1 MKKSNFNT
9 DETNVIIYCR
19 VSTDEQRQGT
29 SVDVQEERLK
39 AYCTYKGYNIIN
51 IPEFHDCKEDESGK
65 TFEKRPVMQAIL
77 HYIEKNRGKV
87 HKLLFLRWNR
97 FSRDLSQ
104 ASNMVVKLDKL
115 GVEANA
121 IEEELNYESSGWPT
135 LLGVYL
141 GLAQSDNIARS
152 KATKDGIRGTLKSG
166 KCSNKAPRGYKN
178 VRESKHRCYVVIN
191 EEAAKPIRTAFIEL
205 SKGVISANY
214 ARKRYC
220 PHIPESTFLDML
232 RNPFYMGK
240 IRVPAFKDEPEELV
254 DGQHEAIISEEV
266 FYKVQDVLDG
276 KKKSKPKLEK
286 AINPDLFLRRFIVC
300 PKCGH
305 AFTGSRS
312 KGNGGYYTYYN
323 CCEDAK
329 HLRVRAEEANEAFAR
344 YIGCLKPNEA
354 ILRLYE
360 AVVLDVQGGAK
371 REIRREIE
379 DLQKQLKDKRK
390 QIEDAEDLMITDK
403 AHTNRYAR
411 ILERYEKE
419 AQELET
425 RIELLETGNRGN
437 IEPKL
442 DYAMSLINNMDKYIR
457 DAPIEVKLKLIGSI
471 FDGKI
476 VFDGKSYRT
485 NSYNKVLELIYEQT
499 NELRGAMTQEKGA
512 DCSTPRFSTQT
523 RGRTGMEV
531 NPLVFETSA
540 STDSAIWA
548 CLTSQMRCKDTAFF

>member
-1 MKKSNFNT
+1 MKKSNYKS

-51 IPEFHDCKEDESGK
+51 MPEFQDCKEDESAK
-65 TFEKRPVMQAIL
+65 TFDKRPVMQAIL
-77 HYIEKNRGKV
+77 KYIRKNRGKV
-87 HKLLFLRWNR
+87 QKLLFLRWNR
-97 FSRDLSQ
+97 FSRDLFS
-104 ASNMVVKLDKL
+104 ATDAVRELLDM
-115 GVEANA
+115 GVEPNA
-121 IEEELNYESSGWPT
+121 IEEELNFESSSWPV
-135 LLGVYL
+135 LLGAYI
-141 GLAQSDNIARS
+141 GIAQSDNIARS

-178 VRESKHRCYVVIN
+178 VRESKHRCYVIIN

-240 IRVPAFKDEPEELV
+240 IRVPAYKDEPEELV
-254 DGQHEAIISEEV
+254 EGQHEALISEEV

-276 KKKSKPKLEK
+276 KKRSKPKLEK

-329 HLRVRAEEANEAFAR
+329 HMRVRAEDANEAFAR
-344 YIGCLKPNEA
+344 YVGCLKPNEA
-354 ILRLYE
+354 VLRLYE
-360 AVVLDVQGGAK
+360 AILLDVQGGAK
-371 REIRREIE
+371 REIRSEIE
-379 DLQKQLKDKRK
+379 AIQKQLKDKRK

-403 AHTNRYAR
+403 THSDRYVR

-419 AQELET
+419 ARELET
-425 RIELLETGNRGN
+425 RITLLETGNRGN

-442 DYAMSLINNMDKYIR
+442 DYAISLINNLDKYIR

-476 VFDGKSYRT
+476 EFDGKSYRT

-499 NELRGAMTQEKGA
+499 NELRGDRNRKEDSRGENPQ
-512 DCSTPRFSTQT
+512 FSTQS
-523 RGRTGMEV
+523 RGRTG
-531 NPLVFETSA
+531 TDC
-540 STDSAIWA
+540 STGV
-548 CLTSQMRCKDTAFF
+548 

>member
-1 MKKSNFNT
+1 MSKRKSAHLNISNLEHSGINT
-9 DETNVIIYCR
+9 ENVIIYCR

-51 IPEFHDCKEDESGK
+51 IPEFQDCKEDESAK

-77 HYIEKNRGKV
+77 KYIRKNRGKV
-87 HKLLFLRWNR
+87 QKLLFLRWNR
-97 FSRDLSQ
+97 FSRDLFS
-104 ASNMVVKLDKL
+104 ATDAVRELLDM
-115 GVEANA
+115 GVEPNA
-121 IEEELNYESSGWPT
+121 IEEELNFESSSWPV
-135 LLGVYL
+135 LLGAYI
-141 GLAQSDNIARS
+141 GIAQSDNIARS

-178 VRESKHRCYVVIN
+178 VRESKHRCYVIVN

-205 SKGVISANY
+205 SKGVISASY

-220 PHIPESTFLDML
+220 PHIPESSFMDIL

-240 IRVPAFKDEPEELV
+240 IRVPAYKDEPEELV
-254 DGQHEAIISEEV
+254 EGQHEALISEEV

-329 HLRVRAEEANEAFAR
+329 HMRVRAEDANEAFAR
-344 YIGCLKPNEA
+344 YVGCLKPNEA
-354 ILRLYE
+354 VLRLYE
-360 AVVLDVQGGAK
+360 AVLLDVQGGAK
-371 REIRREIE
+371 REVRSEIE
-379 DLQKQLKDKRK
+379 AIRKQLKDKRK
-390 QIEDAEDLMITDK
+390 QIEDAEDLMITDM
-403 AHTNRYAR
+403 AHSDRYSR

-425 RIELLETGNRGN
+425 RITLLETGNRGN

-442 DYAMSLINNMDKYIR
+442 DYAISLINNLDKYIR

-476 VFDGKSYRT
+476 EFDGKSYRT
-485 NSYNKVLELIYEQT
+485 ESYNKVLELIYEQT
-499 NELRGAMTQEKGA
+499 NELRGTVNRKEDSQNEN
-512 DCSTPRFSTQT
+512 PQFSTRT
-523 RGRTGMEV
+523 RDRTGMDCSNGV
-531 NPLVFETSA
+531 
-540 STDSAIWA
+540 
-548 CLTSQMRCKDTAFF
+548 

>member
-1 MKKSNFNT
+1 MKKSNYKS

-51 IPEFHDCKEDESGK
+51 IPEFQDCKEDESAK
-65 TFEKRPVMQAIL
+65 TFDKRPVMQAIL
-77 HYIEKNRGKV
+77 KYIRKNRGKV
-87 HKLLFLRWNR
+87 QKLLFLRWNR
-97 FSRDLSQ
+97 FSRDLFS
-104 ASNMVVKLDKL
+104 ATDAVRELLDM
-115 GVEANA
+115 GVEPNA
-121 IEEELNYESSGWPT
+121 IEEELNFESSSWPV
-135 LLGVYL
+135 LLGAYI
-141 GLAQSDNIARS
+141 GIAQSDNIARS

-178 VRESKHRCYVVIN
+178 IRESKHRCYVIIN

-240 IRVPAFKDEPEELV
+240 IRVPAYKDEPEELV
-254 DGQHEAIISEEV
+254 EGQHEALISEEV

-276 KKKSKPKLEK
+276 KKRSKPKLEK

-312 KGNGGYYTYYN
+312 KGNVGYYTYYN

-329 HLRVRAEEANEAFAR
+329 HMRVRAEEANEAFAR
-344 YIGCLKPNEA
+344 YVGCLKPNEA
-354 ILRLYE
+354 VLHLYE
-360 AVVLDVQGGAK
+360 AILLDVQGGAK
-371 REIRREIE
+371 REIRNEVDNIK
-379 DLQKQLKDKRK
+379 KQLTDKQK

-403 AHTNRYAR
+403 GHSDRYVR

-419 AQELET
+419 ARELET
-425 RIELLETGNRGN
+425 RIALLETGNRGN

-442 DYAMSLINNMDKYIR
+442 YYAISLINNLDKYVR
-457 DAPIEVKLKLIGSI
+457 DAPIEVKIKLIGSI

-476 VFDGKSYRT
+476 EFDGKSYRT
-485 NSYNKVLELIYEQT
+485 DSYNKVLELIYEQT
-499 NELRGAMTQEKGA
+499 HELRGVGNRKEDSRSENPLG
-512 DCSTPRFSTQT
+512 T
-523 RGRTGMEV
+523 RTRARTGMGRPTGV
-531 NPLVFETSA
+531 
-540 STDSAIWA
+540 
-548 CLTSQMRCKDTAFF
+548 

>member
-1 MKKSNFNT
+1 MKKQNYKS

-39 AYCTYKGYNIIN
+39 AYCACKGYNIIN
-51 IPEFHDCKEDESGK
+51 IPEFHDCKEDESAK

-77 HYIEKNRGKV
+77 RYIRKNRGKV
-87 HKLLFLRWNR
+87 QKLLFLRWNR
-97 FSRDLSQ
+97 FSRDVIEAPS
-104 ASNMVVKLDKL
+104 VVGDLLKI
-115 GVEANA
+115 GVEPNA
-121 IEEELNYESSGWPT
+121 IEEELNYESSSWPV
-135 LLGVYL
+135 LLGAYI
-141 GLAQSDNIARS
+141 GIAQSDNIARS
-152 KATKDGIRGTLKSG
+152 LATIDGIRATLKSG

-178 VRESKHRCYVVIN
+178 VRESKHLCYVVIN

-240 IRVPAFKDEPEELV
+240 IRVPAYKDEPEELV
-254 DGQHEAIISEEV
+254 DGQHEPLISEEV

-276 KKKSKPKLEK
+276 KKKAKPKLEK

-344 YIGCLKPNEA
+344 YVGCLKPNEA
-354 ILRLYE
+354 VLRLYE
-360 AVVLDVQGGAK
+360 AILLDVQGGAK
-371 REIRREIE
+371 REIRSEIE
-379 DLQKQLKDKRK
+379 ALQKQLKDKRK
-390 QIEDAEDLMITDK
+390 QIEDAEDMMITDK
-403 AHTNRYAR
+403 VHTDRYSR

-419 AQELET
+419 ALELET

-442 DYAMSLINNMDKYIR
+442 DYAISLINNMDKYIR

-476 VFDGKSYRT
+476 EFDGKSYRT
-485 NSYNKVLELIYEQT
+485 NSYNKVLDLIYEQT
-499 NELRGAMTQEKGA
+499 NELRGIGVQEKGA
-512 DCSTPRFSTQT
+512 DCSAPRVSTRT
-523 RGRTGMEV
+523 RARTGMDCSNGV
-531 NPLVFETSA
+531 
-540 STDSAIWA
+540 
-548 CLTSQMRCKDTAFF
+548 

>member
-1 MKKSNFNT
+1 MKKPNFNT

-39 AYCTYKGYNIIN
+39 AYCACKGYNIIN
-51 IPEFHDCKEDESGK
+51 MPEFCDCKEDESAK
-65 TFEKRPVMQAIL
+65 TFDKRPVMQSIL
-77 HYIEKNRGKV
+77 KYIRKNRGKV
-87 HKLLFLRWNR
+87 QKLLFLRWNR
-97 FSRDLSQ
+97 FSRDVIEAPS
-104 ASNMVVKLDKL
+104 VVGDLLKI
-115 GVEANA
+115 GVEPNA
-121 IEEELNYESSGWPT
+121 IEEELNYESSSWPV
-135 LLGVYL
+135 LLGAYI
-141 GLAQSDNIARS
+141 GIAQSDNIARS
-152 KATKDGIRGTLKSG
+152 LATIDGIRATLKSG

-178 VRESKHRCYVVIN
+178 VRESKHHCYVVIN

-240 IRVPAFKDEPEELV
+240 IRVPAYKDEPEELV
-254 DGQHEAIISEEV
+254 QGQHEALISEEV

-276 KKKSKPKLEK
+276 KKKAKPKLEK

-344 YIGCLKPNEA
+344 YVGCLKPNEA
-354 ILRLYE
+354 VLRLYE
-360 AVVLDVQGGAK
+360 AILLDVQGGAK
-371 REIRREIE
+371 REIRSEIE
-379 DLQKQLKDKRK
+379 ALQKQLKDKRK
-390 QIEDAEDLMITDK
+390 QIEDAEDMMITDK
-403 AHTNRYAR
+403 VHTDRYSR

-442 DYAMSLINNMDKYIR
+442 DYAISLINNMDKYIR

-476 VFDGKSYRT
+476 EFDGKSYRT
-485 NSYNKVLELIYEQT
+485 HSYNKVLDLIYEQT
-499 NELRGAMTQEKGA
+499 SELRGTSKRKEDSREENPQ
-512 DCSTPRFSTQT
+512 FSTLS
-523 RGRTGMEV
+523 RGRTG
-531 NPLVFETSA
+531 TDC
-540 STDSAIWA
+540 STGV
-548 CLTSQMRCKDTAFF
+548 

>member
-1 MKKSNFNT
+1 MKKPNFNT

-51 IPEFHDCKEDESGK
+51 IPEFQDCKEDESAK
-65 TFEKRPVMQAIL
+65 TFDRRPVMQAIL
-77 HYIEKNRGKV
+77 KYIRKNRGKV
-87 HKLLFLRWNR
+87 QKLLFLRWNR
-97 FSRDLSQ
+97 FSRDLFS
-104 ASNMVVKLDKL
+104 ATDAVRELLDM
-115 GVEANA
+115 GVEPNA
-121 IEEELNYESSGWPT
+121 IEEELNFESSSWPV
-135 LLGVYL
+135 LLGAYI
-141 GLAQSDNIARS
+141 GIAQSDNIARS

-178 VRESKHRCYVVIN
+178 IRESKHRCYVIIN

-240 IRVPAFKDEPEELV
+240 IRVPAYKDEPEELV
-254 DGQHEAIISEEV
+254 EGQHEALISEEV
-266 FYKVQDVLDG
+266 FYKVQDILDG
-276 KKKSKPKLEK
+276 KKRSKPKLER

-329 HLRVRAEEANEAFAR
+329 HLRVRAEDANEAFAR
-344 YIGCLKPNEA
+344 YVGCLKPNEA

-360 AVVLDVQGGAK
+360 AVLLDVQGGAK
-371 REIRREIE
+371 REIRSEIE
-379 DLQKQLKDKRK
+379 ALQKQLKDKRK

-403 AHTNRYAR
+403 AHTDRYTR
-411 ILERYEKE
+411 ILERYERE

-425 RIELLETGNRGN
+425 RIELLETGNREN

-442 DYAMSLINNMDKYIR
+442 DYAISLINNMDKYIR
-457 DAPIEVKLKLIGSI
+457 DAPTEVKLKLIGSI

-476 VFDGKSYRT
+476 EFDGKSYRT
-485 NSYNKVLELIYEQT
+485 NSYNKVLDLIYAQT
-499 NELRGAMTQEKGA
+499 NELRGEENRKEDSRSENPQ
-512 DCSTPRFSTQT
+512 FSTRT
-523 RGRTGMEV
+523 RDRTGMGRPTGV
-531 NPLVFETSA
+531 
-540 STDSAIWA
+540 
-548 CLTSQMRCKDTAFF
+548 

>member
-1 MKKSNFNT
+1 MKKLNYKS

-39 AYCTYKGYNIIN
+39 GYCAYKGYNIIN
-51 IPEFHDCKEDESGK
+51 IPEFQDCKEDESAK
-65 TFEKRPVMQAIL
+65 TFDKRPVMQAIL
-77 HYIEKNRGKV
+77 KYIRKNRGKV
-87 HKLLFLRWNR
+87 QKLLFLRWNR
-97 FSRDLSQ
+97 FSRDLFS
-104 ASNMVVKLDKL
+104 ATDAVRELLDM
-115 GVEANA
+115 GVEPNA
-121 IEEELNYESSGWPT
+121 IEEELNFESSSWPV
-135 LLGVYL
+135 LLGAYI
-141 GLAQSDNIARS
+141 GIAQSDNIARS

-178 VRESKHRCYVVIN
+178 IRESKHRCYVIIN

-240 IRVPAFKDEPEELV
+240 IRVPAYKDEPEELV
-254 DGQHEAIISEEV
+254 EGKHEALISEDV
-266 FYKVQDVLDG
+266 FYKVQDVLDV
-276 KKKSKPKLEK
+276 KKRSKPKLEK

-329 HLRVRAEEANEAFAR
+329 HMRVRAEDANEAFAR
-344 YIGCLKPNEA
+344 YVGCLKPNEA
-354 ILRLYE
+354 VLRLYE
-360 AVVLDVQGGAK
+360 AVLLDVQGGAK
-371 REIRREIE
+371 REIKSEIE
-379 DLQKQLKDKRK
+379 AIQKQLNDKRK
-390 QIEDAEDLMITDK
+390 QIEDAEDLMITDRT
-403 AHTNRYAR
+403 HSDRYTR

-425 RIELLETGNRGN
+425 RITLLETGNRGN
-437 IEPKL
+437 IGPKL
-442 DYAMSLINNMDKYIR
+442 DYAISLINNLDKYIR

-471 FDGKI
+471 FDEKI
-476 VFDGKSYRT
+476 EFDGKTYRT
-485 NSYNKVLELIYEQT
+485 DSYNKVLELIYEQT
-499 NELRGAMTQEKGA
+499 NELRGDINRKEDSLHENPQ
-512 DCSTPRFSTQT
+512 FSTRT
-523 RGRTGMEV
+523 RARTGMGCPNGV
-531 NPLVFETSA
+531 
-540 STDSAIWA
+540 
-548 CLTSQMRCKDTAFF
+548 

>member
-1 MKKSNFNT
+1 
-9 DETNVIIYCR
+9 
-19 VSTDEQRQGT
+19 
-29 SVDVQEERLK
+29 
-39 AYCTYKGYNIIN
+39 
-51 IPEFHDCKEDESGK
+51 
-65 TFEKRPVMQAIL
+65 MQAIL
-77 HYIEKNRGKV
+77 RYIEKNRGKV
-87 HKLLFLRWNR
+87 QKLLFLRWNR

-104 ASNMVVKLDKL
+104 ASNMVVKLEKL

-191 EEAAKPIRTAFIEL
+191 EEAAKPIRTAFNEL

-220 PHIPESTFLDML
+220 SHIPESTFLDML

-240 IRVPAFKDEPEELV
+240 IRVPAYKDEPEELV
-254 DGQHEAIISEEV
+254 EGQHEALISEDV

-323 CCEDAK
+323 CCENAK
-329 HLRVRAEEANEAFAR
+329 HMRVRAEDANEAFAR
-344 YIGCLKPNEA
+344 YVSCLKPNEA
-354 ILRLYE
+354 VLRLYE
-360 AVVLDVQGGAK
+360 AILLDVQGGAK
-371 REIRREIE
+371 REIRSEIE
-379 DLQKQLKDKRK
+379 CIQKQLNDKRK
-390 QIEDAEDLMITDK
+390 QIEDAEDLMITDRT
-403 AHTNRYAR
+403 HSERYTR

-425 RIELLETGNRGN
+425 RITLLETGNRGN

-442 DYAMSLINNMDKYIR
+442 DYAISLINNLDKYIR

-476 VFDGKSYRT
+476 EFDGKSYRT

-499 NELRGAMTQEKGA
+499 NELRGKGNRKEDSRSENPQFSTRSRDRTGT
-512 DCSTPRFSTQT
+512 DCSI
-523 RGRTGMEV
+523 GV
-531 NPLVFETSA
+531 
-540 STDSAIWA
+540 
-548 CLTSQMRCKDTAFF
+548 

>member
-1 MKKSNFNT
+1 MKKQNYKS

-39 AYCTYKGYNIIN
+39 AYCAYKGYNIIN
-51 IPEFHDCKEDESGK
+51 IPEFHDCKEDESAK

-77 HYIEKNRGKV
+77 KYIRKNRGKV
-87 HKLLFLRWNR
+87 QKLLFLRWNR
-97 FSRDLSQ
+97 FSRDVIEAPS
-104 ASNMVVKLDKL
+104 VVGDLLKI
-115 GVEANA
+115 GVEPNA
-121 IEEELNYESSGWPT
+121 IEEELNYNSSSWPV
-135 LLGVYL
+135 LLGAYI
-141 GLAQSDNIARS
+141 GIAQSDNIARS
-152 KATKDGIRGTLKSG
+152 LATIDGIRATLKSG

-191 EEAAKPIRTAFIEL
+191 EEAAKPIRTAFNEL

-240 IRVPAFKDEPEELV
+240 IRVPAYKDEPEELV
-254 DGQHEAIISEEV
+254 QGQHEALISEEV

-286 AINPDLFLRRFIVC
+286 AINPDLFLRRVIVC

-329 HLRVRAEEANEAFAR
+329 HMRVRAEEANEAFAR
-344 YIGCLKPNEA
+344 YVSCLKPNEA
-354 ILRLYE
+354 VLRLYE
-360 AVVLDVQGGAK
+360 AVLLDVQGGAK
-371 REIRREIE
+371 REIRSEIYA
-379 DLQKQLKDKRK
+379 LQKQLNDKRK
-390 QIEDAEDLMITDK
+390 QIEDAEDMMITDK
-403 AHTNRYAR
+403 GHSDRYTR
-411 ILERYEKE
+411 ILERYEKD
-419 AQELET
+419 ARELET

-442 DYAMSLINNMDKYIR
+442 DYAISLINNLDKYIR
-457 DAPIEVKLKLIGSI
+457 DAPIEVKLKFIGSI

-476 VFDGKSYRT
+476 EFDGKSYRT
-485 NSYNKVLELIYEQT
+485 NSYNKVLDLIYEQT
-499 NELRGAMTQEKGA
+499 NELRGVTAQEKGA
-512 DCSTPRFSTQT
+512 DCSTPRFSTRT
-523 RGRTGMEV
+523 RARTGMDCSNGV
-531 NPLVFETSA
+531 
-540 STDSAIWA
+540 
-548 CLTSQMRCKDTAFF
+548 